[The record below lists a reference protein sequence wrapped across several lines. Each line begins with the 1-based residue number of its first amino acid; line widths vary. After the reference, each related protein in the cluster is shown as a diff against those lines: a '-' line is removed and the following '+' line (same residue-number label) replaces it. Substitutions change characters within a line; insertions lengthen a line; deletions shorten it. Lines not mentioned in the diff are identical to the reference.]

1 MPNLDL
7 DLAKYSRN
15 ELLHQSVDRAVLGG
29 RMRIEAAKDC
39 LDMYSD
45 KCVVDEK
52 TLQITLNGL
61 PLDAALEKIIAQR
74 PLWQPTGDDPAVKER
89 SELEAAALA
98 GSVTAHGAL
107 WKSLGTVA
115 YEAWKK
121 KHLAAPGRK
130 AAGDAAAEAAAAAA
144 GEDPGLRSTNPFY
157 RLRKPDGSIDKAV
170 EAQVGGMISAMGH
183 KKVTDIARAAKSPT
197 APLGLSLTGLPL
209 KA

>member
-1 MPNLDL
+1 MKTISTIPDPLLDKPP
-7 DLAKYSRN
+7 DCAPI
-15 ELLHQSVDRAVLGG
+15 GF
-29 RMRIEAAKDC
+29 IEAAKDC

-107 WKSLGTVA
+107 WKQLGDTGYA
-115 YEAWKK
+115 AWKK

-130 AAGDAAAEAAAAAA
+130 AAGDAAAEAAAAA
-144 GEDPGLRSTNPFY
+144 GEDPGLRSTNPFH
-157 RLRKPDGSIDKAV
+157 RLRKPDGTIDKAV
-170 EAQVGGMISAMGH
+170 EAQIGGMIAAMGH
-183 KKVTDIARAAKSPT
+183 KKVTDIARAAKSPA

>member
-89 SELEAAALA
+89 GELEAAALA

-107 WKSLGTVA
+107 WKSLGTA
-115 YEAWKK
+115 GYEAWKK
-121 KHLAAPGRK
+121 KHLAAPGKK

-157 RLRKPDGSIDKAV
+157 RLRRADGGIDKAV

-183 KKVTDIARAAKSPT
+183 KKVTDIARAAKSPA
-197 APLGLSLTGLPL
+197 APLGLTLTGLPL